1 MKPAVLILDD
11 DHPTLELY
19 TRELSDE
26 YMVFPCSSIPEA
38 IPLLTQEHFAAIVF
52 EPAMEN
58 GEGWDFLQKLA
69 EFCIPRH
76 IPIIFCSTQDEHRA
90 EIPPAAGKFLVKPV
104 LPNQLAQT
112 LKQILH
118 QSSPKSKEI
127 SA

>member
-19 TRELSDE
+19 TRELSDDFAV
-26 YMVFPCSSIPEA
+26 MPCSAIAEA
-38 IPLLTQEHFAAIVF
+38 IPLLKEERLAAVVF

-58 GEGWDFLQKLA
+58 GEGWEFLQPLA
-69 EFCIPRH
+69 EYCIPRH
-76 IPIIFCSTQDEHRA
+76 IPIIFCSTQDEHRM
-90 EIPPAAGKFLVKPV
+90 EIPPGAGMFLVKPV

-112 LKQILH
+112 LKQILYP
-118 QSSPKSKEI
+118 SSPTLKEM